1 MRGDRK
7 CIVDAK
13 NYNYCPHCKD
23 NPNETWRFLFCSENC
38 RDIYHTLED
47 WVAKKITSDVAREQL
62 NNYTL
67 PPLESMKT
75 ALRMNIQQIY
85 KESEN
90 KQIEKPVEQKP
101 AQKKRGRR
109 KKILVNDD

>member
-13 NYNYCPHCKD
+13 QYNYCPHCKD

-38 RDIYHTLED
+38 RDIYHILED
-47 WVAKKITSDVAREQL
+47 WVAKKITSDAAREKL

-67 PPLESMKT
+67 PPLETLKT
-75 ALRMNIQQIY
+75 ALRSNIEQIY
-85 KESEN
+85 KDTETKE
-90 KQIEKPVEQKP
+90 EVKPQT
-101 AQKKRGRR
+101 KKRGRR